1 MENLSLVDEEEG
13 ELVFHVEKEQERR
26 VVFLTSK
33 SVRVQ
38 MMKEHMA
45 SVWQLKKGVTIKE
58 LDNER
63 QPLAQNKKI
72 KKPGEEWN
80 MVHFKYEK
88 LGQYCYLCRMLVH
101 GEKLCDILFTTNGMS
116 VVKGVGMGA
125 ESRQS

>member
-1 MENLSLVDEEEG
+1 MENIHAYTV
-13 ELVFHVEKEQERR
+13 
-26 VVFLTSK
+26 
-33 SVRVQ
+33 
-38 MMKEHMA
+38 
-45 SVWQLKKGVTIKE
+45 
-58 LDNER
+58 R

-125 ESRQS
+125 ESR

>member
-1 MENLSLVDEEEG
+1 MMENLSLVDEEEG

-58 LDNER
+58 LENER
-63 QPLAQNKKI
+63 
-72 KKPGEEWN
+72 
-80 MVHFKYEK
+80 FFFSSS
-88 LGQYCYLCRMLVH
+88 
-101 GEKLCDILFTTNGMS
+101 IL
-116 VVKGVGMGA
+116 
-125 ESRQS
+125 

>member
-1 MENLSLVDEEEG
+1 MENIHAYTV
-13 ELVFHVEKEQERR
+13 
-26 VVFLTSK
+26 
-33 SVRVQ
+33 
-38 MMKEHMA
+38 
-45 SVWQLKKGVTIKE
+45 
-58 LDNER
+58 R